1 MRKHFLILF
10 LMAVLPLAASATA
23 LNGQTF
29 KKTFFKYT
37 VLTHNVETMTGTVK
51 IEMDE
56 ESTIGSQ
63 TVLTIPEQVKQ
74 DVVSDEY
81 TGQMTFFITEIVE
94 SGFYGLS
101 SLEKVNFPASLRKIG
116 ASAFAGC
123 YVLGEIHFLDGCNL
137 NADGL
142 GASAFGSWV
151 SETCDLSEITTLE
164 ELPAKLFLTTS
175 ALKNSY
181 LKHVILPT
189 SITDVSTALANLE
202 KLESVNINE
211 TKLATLAENALVGT
225 KLTSLELPATCL
237 SVADGALAGTKIATL
252 TINSYQTAGTQ
263 TIGQGTKNL
272 YGTVAADLDVL
283 TSVEF
288 VGNFKGTVK
297 AGAFQG
303 NTNLATITFGAISGE
318 IEAGAFTDN
327 AALATITTGAISG
340 TINASFESELEAGA
354 DLTIA
359 AVNGTSTLDATIDD
373 NAFSGLKSVT
383 ITNGINQ
390 YAIIGDAAFAGDNLA
405 TITTGAIDGT
415 VGASF
420 DSELATGAEVTIA
433 SIGSHATIAAGAVD
447 NAKTITIDA
456 MAGKINDGAFA
467 GAKLESIQIGIVT
480 GTIGDGTA
488 AAFASTL
495 AEGADLTIAAVNGA
509 SSTAKATIDEAAFS
523 GLKSVTI
530 TNGINQHGVIGDA
543 AFAGDNLATITTG
556 AIDGTIGASFDSE
569 LATGAEVN
577 IASIGSHAT
586 IAAGA
591 VDNAKTIT
599 IGAMAGKIDDGAFA
613 GAKLESIE
621 IGTVTGTIGSAGTTA
636 AFASTLAAG
645 ADLTIASV
653 GTGATLKAK
662 AFQGINDLT
671 ITNGITAGTF
681 AAGSFIYIA
690 TDNDAEADM
699 AANLGNIS
707 GGTFTAGVITG
718 PATSKDLVV
727 TVGNVSSTTA
737 GFKLDKSLGTN
748 LKKVIFG
755 EISKPVYVE
764 ALGDAPEAVFGN
776 VVTGGSITGTPT
788 ANTTLTKVT
797 FADVAIASGITNTS
811 FTNCTKLAE
820 VNFNGSLA
828 LNAVA
833 ANAFQTAGSGNIA
846 DTDGNKMVVTYKPTG
861 TMVKAFNIAT
871 FGADGD
877 GRVVKLVTTQAF
889 YAQYVDDIDN
899 LEYFYRVTAEFS
911 KAAETATIEFAENQQ
926 AVGGYYYSRMF
937 VNSDETAWLA
947 KADGLTI
954 YSVYT
959 DGEDIYMNP
968 LRVYG
973 GKYQINGAHAIR
985 AALVVK
991 SNSKAAIEYKKNDP
1005 AVETAP
1011 TKQSIQLTGDATED
1025 KYGLLYNDVRN
1036 TTGAQITMEHDQDF
1050 FKLADGTNQ
1059 SWDDIQTSNRVMW
1072 RMSNPASANS
1082 IKFGYFDPEDEA
1094 NALAPFK
1101 MGSYYLLAEAPA
1113 AAPAHIIWLDE
1124 DGNTTAIETI
1134 ETAAANALNA
1144 NDAIYNLQGVRVDNA
1159 SQKGIYIQNGK
1170 KFVVK

>member
-1 MRKHFLILF
+1 MRKHFLILM

-137 NADGL
+137 NANGL

-151 SETCDLSEITTLE
+151 SETCDLSELTTLK

-211 TKLATLAENALVGT
+211 TKLASLAEKALVGT

-252 TINSYQTAGTQ
+252 TINSYQTDDSQVIGEGT
-263 TIGQGTKNL
+263 GNL
-272 YGTVAADLDVL
+272 YGAVAADLDVL
-283 TSVEF
+283 NSVTF
-288 VGNFKGTVK
+288 KGAFKGTVK
-297 AGAFQG
+297 AKAFQG
-303 NTNLATITFGAISGE
+303 NTSLAAITFDAISGE
-318 IEAGAFTDN
+318 IEAGAFTNN

-340 TINASFESELEAGA
+340 TINASFASTLAAGA

-359 AVNGTSTLDATIDD
+359 AVNGTSSAAASIEDG
-373 NAFSGLKSVT
+373 AFAGLKSVT
-383 ITNGINQ
+383 ITNGINR
-390 YAIIGDAAFAGDNLA
+390 YASTGAASFAGDNLA
-405 TITTGAIDGT
+405 TITIGAVDGT

-420 DSELATGAEVTIA
+420 DSNLATDGAVVTIA
-433 SIGSHATIAAGAVD
+433 SIGANGSIAGDAFD
-447 NAKTITIDA
+447 NAKTITIGDV
-456 MAGKINDGAFA
+456 AGTIADEAFA
-467 GAKLESIQIGIVT
+467 GDYLESIQIGTVT
-480 GTIGDGTA
+480 GTIGAGTNP
-488 AAFASTL
+488 AFASTL
-495 AEGADLTIAAVNGA
+495 AEGADLTIAAVNGT
-509 SSTAKATIDEAAFS
+509 STAPASIEDGAFA

-530 TNGINQHGVIGDA
+530 TNGINRYASTGA
-543 AFAGDNLATITTG
+543 ASFAGDNLATITIG
-556 AIDGTIGASFDSE
+556 AVDGTVGASFDSN
-569 LATGAEVN
+569 LATDGAVVT
-577 IASIGSHAT
+577 IASIGANGS
-586 IAAGA
+586 IAGDAF
-591 VDNAKTIT
+591 DNAKTIT
-599 IGAMAGKIDDGAFA
+599 IGDVAGTIADEAFA
-613 GAKLESIE
+613 GDYLESIQ
-621 IGTVTGTIGSAGTTA
+621 IGTVTGTIGAGTNP

-645 ADLTIASV
+645 AALTIASV
-653 GTGATLKAK
+653 GTGANLKAK
-662 AFQGINDLT
+662 AFTGINGLT
-671 ITNGITAGTF
+671 ITDGISAGSF
-681 AAGSFIYIA
+681 AAGAFVYIL
-690 TDNDAEADM
+690 TDGDTENDL

-707 GGTFTAGVITG
+707 GGAFTANMITG
-718 PATSKDLVV
+718 PATSKDLVL
-727 TVGNVSSTTA
+727 TVGNVSSTVA
-737 GFKLDKSLGTN
+737 GFKLQNSFGTN

-833 ANAFQTAGSGNIA
+833 ANAFKTAGSGNTA

-899 LEYFYRVTAEFS
+899 LEYFYRVKAEFS
-911 KAAETATIEFAENQQ
+911 KAAEIATIEFGANQQ

-937 VNSDETAWLA
+937 VNSDETAWVA
-947 KADGLTI
+947 KTPGLTI

-973 GKYQINGAHAIR
+973 GKYQINGASATR

-991 SNSKAAIEYKKNDP
+991 SNSKETIEYKKNDTG
-1005 AVETAP
+1005 VEAP
-1011 TKQSIQLTGDATED
+1011 TKQSVQLTGVAAED
-1025 KYGLLYNDVRN
+1025 KYGLLYNDVIN
-1036 TTGAQITMEHDQDF
+1036 MTGAKIVMEHDQDF
-1050 FKLADGTNQ
+1050 FKLANSDLM
-1059 SWDDIQTSNRVMW
+1059 SWDDIQAANRVMW

-1144 NDAIYNLQGVRVDNA
+1144 NDAIYNLQGVRVDNV